1 MKYDF
6 SLQEK
11 YIQECIKLDPNN
23 FIFKILLLD
32 LYFELKK
39 YKDADN
45 FLGSLKIDSK
55 LKFVKLLLNKEN
67 KNIIKNTC
75 KFLVLS

>member
-45 FLGSLKIDSK
+45 FLGS
-55 LKFVKLLLNKEN
+55 
-67 KNIIKNTC
+67 
-75 KFLVLS
+75 